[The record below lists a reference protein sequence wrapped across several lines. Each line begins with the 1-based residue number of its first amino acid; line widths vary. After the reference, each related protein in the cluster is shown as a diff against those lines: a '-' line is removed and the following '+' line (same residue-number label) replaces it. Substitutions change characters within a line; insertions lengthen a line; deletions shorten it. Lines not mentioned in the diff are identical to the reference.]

1 MTIRI
6 DGLFVQAYLHS
17 EQAYSAQE
25 MEGMYNNVRREIR
38 HTEEVPKRLC
48 DRYNM
53 TLFQK
58 TKGLSVDV
66 VIDTDTDLVYE
77 LKY

>member
-6 DGLFVQAYLHS
+6 DGYFAQAYLHS
-17 EQAYSAQE
+17 EQIYTVLELEAI
-25 MEGMYNNVRREIR
+25 YNNVRQEIR

-48 DRYNM
+48 DNYKM
-53 TLFQK
+53 TLLKK
-58 TKGLSVDV
+58 TKGISADL